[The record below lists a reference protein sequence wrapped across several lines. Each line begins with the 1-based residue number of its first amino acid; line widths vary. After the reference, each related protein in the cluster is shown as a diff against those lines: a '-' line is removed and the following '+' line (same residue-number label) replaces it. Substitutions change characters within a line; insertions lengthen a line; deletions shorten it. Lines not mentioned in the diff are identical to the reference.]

1 MQIISS
7 PRDTENK
14 IRIIFSQKVY
24 PFGSEANLYTRGKV
38 YKQGNFPIK
47 GEEDCVVALGMPL
60 VCTSKK
66 RCHLRSS
73 LTTDYKSSEC
83 IAAA

>member
-14 IRIIFSQKVY
+14 IGIIFSEKVY
-24 PFGSEANLYTRGKV
+24 AFGSEANLYTRGKV

-47 GEEDCVVALGMPL
+47 GEEDCVV
-60 VCTSKK
+60 
-66 RCHLRSS
+66 
-73 LTTDYKSSEC
+73 D
-83 IAAA
+83 